1 VITMRNKPLVLIVE
15 GGISSELLEDEGFA
29 VASAP
34 DGEAG
39 LNIAERLRPAA
50 ILLDLGLPHMS
61 GGEFLRRLR
70 GRDSL
75 CATPVIV
82 VSGQPE
88 AASQD
93 ATVLAD
99 GFLRKPV
106 DLTELMRQV
115 QAATAAAATLE
126 PGVAVVA

>member
-15 GGISSELLEDEGFA
+15 DDPWIRGISSELLEDEGFA
-29 VASAP
+29 IASAP

-70 GRDSL
+70 GRDPL
-75 CATPVIV
+75 CATRVIV

-93 ATVLAD
+93 ATLLAD
-99 GFLRKPV
+99 GFLQKPV
-106 DLTELMRQV
+106 DLTELMRQI
-115 QAATAAAATLE
+115 QAATAAGPQL
-126 PGVAVVA
+126 